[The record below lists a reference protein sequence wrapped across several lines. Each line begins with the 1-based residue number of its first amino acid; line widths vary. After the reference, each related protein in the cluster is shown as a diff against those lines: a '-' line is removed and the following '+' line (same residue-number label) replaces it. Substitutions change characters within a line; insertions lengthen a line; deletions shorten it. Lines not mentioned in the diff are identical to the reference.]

1 VRRFNDASREWME
14 AKWTSEGPI
23 GVGSIAHFV
32 GKGGGYE
39 NLEYDMEVTEFVKN
53 KKMTMRTIGKTK
65 LNATDTMSLEPT
77 TKGTKM
83 TYTVDYKLPYSILGI
98 LIGKLRVSKQIEKND
113 KKFLENLKKAI
124 ETEQK

>member
-39 NLEYDMEVTEFVKN
+39 NLEYDMEVTEFVKTR
-53 KKMTMRTIGKTK
+53 K
-65 LNATDTMSLEPT
+65 
-77 TKGTKM
+77 
-83 TYTVDYKLPYSILGI
+83 
-98 LIGKLRVSKQIEKND
+98 
-113 KKFLENLKKAI
+113 
-124 ETEQK
+124 

>member
-113 KKFLENLKKAI
+113 KKFLENL
-124 ETEQK
+124 EGY

>member
-1 VRRFNDASREWME
+1 
-14 AKWTSEGPI
+14 
-23 GVGSIAHFV
+23 
-32 GKGGGYE
+32 
-39 NLEYDMEVTEFVKN
+39 
-53 KKMTMRTIGKTK
+53 MTMRTIGKTK